1 MPFPWFSF
9 IGFWSFSLHD
19 PPSTRACWVFP
30 EALLRRVSG
39 TFLLNTSAR
48 SLMADKEMCE
58 DEEQEECQ
66 EEIKL
71 LSIKTHAREVK
82 RLQFEKLFLEQ
93 QAIKQQMAQ
102 IQEELQQLD
111 EEIDNLEKSVHY
123 DAIESVESVGAL
135 TERATQ
141 WEVGDVITDPQ
152 RSNPM
157 PHRYHVPVQAPPS
170 EGLLTS
176 TKKGTIEAYL
186 SSASNEI
193 SRNSNNSSSAS
204 SFKTIPENTRYN
216 SCSGVTFAHPPSIND
231 ASATGQQPAH
241 YEWTAQ
247 INHLLHTAFKIRS
260 FRENQEDIINS
271 TLLQKD
277 VFVIMRTGGGKS
289 LWYVVLALILVHS
302 PF

>member
-1 MPFPWFSF
+1 
-9 IGFWSFSLHD
+9 
-19 PPSTRACWVFP
+19 
-30 EALLRRVSG
+30 
-39 TFLLNTSAR
+39 
-48 SLMADKEMCE
+48 MCE

-66 EEIKL
+66 EAIRL

-135 TERATQ
+135 TERAAQ
-141 WEVGDVITDPQ
+141 WEVGDFITDPQ
-152 RSNPM
+152 RSNPL
-157 PHRYHVPVQAPPS
+157 PHRYRVPAQALSS

-176 TKKGTIEAYL
+176 TKKGTIEAYV

-193 SRNSNNSSSAS
+193 SRNSKNNSAS
-204 SFKTIPENTRYN
+204 SFKTIPENTRNN
-216 SCSGVTFAHPPSIND
+216 SFSGGVTFAHAPSIND

-260 FRENQEDIINS
+260 FRENQEDIINF

-289 LWYVVLALILVHS
+289 LWYVFLALILVPS
-302 PF
+302 PFEFLFNIDYFLFLLKAISCQLYTKGDTHRPKRLRLLFHRYLA